1 MPAKPDYVEAFISKG
16 LFLLAMVFERIDG
29 SAISG
34 LMYDVLSVCGVN
46 VSTVNNLYLIT
57 DDQLARLH
65 EYENTHRQKLIE
77 YLDGRLRNEAE
88 LRQALKDQKKLAK
101 STFTR
106 YLLGWFLVV
115 FSLIYIFALTFFE
128 IPTANQRFAD
138 AFGGILIGCVFQT
151 VLAYF
156 FNTDVSDNPHMK
168 KIMNPQVQDESSSDE
183 SE

>member
-34 LMYDVLSVCGVN
+34 LMYDVLSECGVN

-106 YLLGWFLVV
+106 YLLGWF
-115 FSLIYIFALTFFE
+115 IFALTFFE

-156 FNTDVSDNPHMK
+156 FNTDISNNPHVK

>member
-34 LMYDVLSVCGVN
+34 LMYDVLSEYGVN

-88 LRQALKDQKKLAK
+88 LRQALKDQKKLVK

-156 FNTDVSDNPHMK
+156 FNADVSNNPPLK
-168 KIMNPQVQDESSSDE
+168 KSTAPKSDDEISSE
-183 SE
+183 E

>member
-34 LMYDVLSVCGVN
+34 LMYDVLSECGVN

-88 LRQALKDQKKLAK
+88 LRQALKDQKKLVK

-128 IPTANQRFAD
+128 IPAANQRFAD

-156 FNTDVSDNPHMK
+156 FNADVSNNPHLK
-168 KIMNPQVQDESSSDE
+168 KATAPKSADEISSE
-183 SE
+183 E

>member
-34 LMYDVLSVCGVN
+34 LMYDVLSECGVN

-77 YLDGRLRNEAE
+77 YLDGRLRSEAE

-156 FNTDVSDNPHMK
+156 FNTDVSNNPHLK
-168 KIMNPQVQDESSSDE
+168 KATAQKSDDEISSE
-183 SE
+183 E

>member
-34 LMYDVLSVCGVN
+34 LMYDVLSECGVN

-65 EYENTHRQKLIE
+65 KYENDNRQKLIE
-77 YLDGRLRNEAE
+77 YLDGRLRSEAE

-156 FNTDVSDNPHMK
+156 FNTDVGNNPHMK
-168 KIMNPQVQDESSSDE
+168 KIMNPQVQDESSNDE

>member
-34 LMYDVLSVCGVN
+34 LMYDVLSECGVN

-77 YLDGRLRNEAE
+77 YLDGRLRSEAE

-156 FNTDVSDNPHMK
+156 FNADVSNNPHLK
-168 KIMNPQVQDESSSDE
+168 KATAPKSDDEISSE
-183 SE
+183 E

>member
-34 LMYDVLSVCGVN
+34 LMYDVLSKCGVN

-156 FNTDVSDNPHMK
+156 FNADVSNNPHLK
-168 KIMNPQVQDESSSDE
+168 KAIAPKSDDEISSE
-183 SE
+183 E